1 MSSSPLASAILQRA
15 GLACL
20 LVLAASAVTF
30 ALVAAA
36 PGNVAALIA
45 ERAAGPGADAEM
57 IRRIGTELGL
67 YDPLPVRYGRWLWA
81 ALGGDFGVSLR
92 TGKPIATEFA
102 ARIPMTAALLAGGG
116 VLAFLTSLAFGLAGA
131 VSNGG
136 FVDRLLHTIAL
147 VGASTPNFFVAA
159 LLVIVFSVMLGWV
172 PTFGVSGFTS
182 WLLPWVTIALFPA
195 SVLSRVVRVSL
206 QEAMSR
212 PFATTGFAKGHT
224 RGQVLVREALPNI
237 AIPFLTTFG
246 AQFTLMVIGSIV
258 VESVFALRGVGAFF
272 IEAIRFRDFVGMQSV
287 LLLFVVFFVTVNF
300 AVDLVCML
308 VDPRIRRARGG

>member
-1 MSSSPLASAILQRA
+1 MKRTILRRML
-15 GLACL
+15 LACL
-20 LVLAASAVTF
+20 LILAASALTF

-57 IRRIGTELGL
+57 ITKIGNELGL
-67 YDPLPVRYGRWLWA
+67 HDPLPIRYGRWLA
-81 ALGGDFGVSLR
+81 SALAGDFGISLR
-92 TGKPIATEFA
+92 TGKPISQEFA

-116 VLAFLTSLAFGLAGA
+116 VLAFILSITLGIAGA

-136 FVDRLLHTIAL
+136 VIDRFLHAFSLI
-147 VGASTPNFFVAA
+147 GASTPNFFVAA

-172 PTFGVSGFTS
+172 PTFGTSGLTS

-195 SVLSRVVRVSL
+195 SVLSRVVRVNL

-212 PFATTGFAKGHT
+212 PFATTGFAKGYT
-224 RGQVLVREALPNI
+224 RTQVLLREALPNI

-246 AQFTLMVIGSIV
+246 AQFTLMIIGSIV
-258 VESVFALRGVGAFF
+258 VETVFALRGVGAFF
-272 IEAIRFRDFVGMQSV
+272 IEAIRFRDFIGMQSV
-287 LLLFVVFFVTVNF
+287 LLLFVVFFVMVNF
-300 AVDLVCML
+300 IVDMICIVA
-308 VDPRIRRARGG
+308 DPRMRRARGA